1 MTSLKDPSG
10 GTTTYGYDNDNR
22 KTSIAYP
29 NGTGMVMGYD
39 AAGRTTQINGG
50 KTSGSGSS
58 LQITTYYVKYTY
70 TYSLSNGTTNLIQSE
85 TAQDPTN
92 VSNHFSWAYGYDSQ
106 NRLTSAVKTDQ
117 ATKTVNQQ
125 WSVVYDANG
134 NMTRKTYSGAS
145 DFIAT
150 YGTFNADNEPTSAT
164 STGHYGGQSISGGDT
179 YSYDADGNLLSVV
192 NTGNT
197 SSALSHPQTHVYNA
211 ANQDVSGKGTA
222 HGGTEG
228 SYRYG
233 YSGTDQTERV
243 NNNGVSDVYTGL
255 GLSSETTSSGTT
267 EYVRCSCGMLNSE
280 RTPDGKIYY
289 YLFDIHGSI
298 VGMTD
303 SSGNDVN
310 RYGYYYS
317 DT

>member
-1 MTSLKDPSG
+1 MGKMVLTYDGLSSSYDPVGNLTSLNDGTGTTSYSYNAGNLMTSLKDPSG
-10 GTTTYGYDNDNR
+10 GMTTYGYDNDNR

-29 NGTGMVMGYD
+29 NGTGMLMVYD

-58 LQITTYYVKYTY
+58 LQITTYDVKYTY
-70 TYSLSNGTTNLIQSE
+70 TYGLSNGTTNLIQSE

-92 VSNHFSWAYGYDSQ
+92 ASNHFSWAYGYDSQ

-117 ATKTVNQQ
+117 ATNTVNQQ

-134 NMTRKTYSGAS
+134 NMTKKTYSGAS

-192 NTGNT
+192 NSGNT

-228 SYRYG
+228 SYSYG
-233 YSGTDQTERV
+233 YSRTDQTERV
-243 NNNGVSDVYTGL
+243 NNNQRPSV
-255 GLSSETTSSGTT
+255 
-267 EYVRCSCGMLNSE
+267 
-280 RTPDGKIYY
+280 
-289 YLFDIHGSI
+289 
-298 VGMTD
+298 
-303 SSGNDVN
+303 
-310 RYGYYYS
+310 
-317 DT
+317 